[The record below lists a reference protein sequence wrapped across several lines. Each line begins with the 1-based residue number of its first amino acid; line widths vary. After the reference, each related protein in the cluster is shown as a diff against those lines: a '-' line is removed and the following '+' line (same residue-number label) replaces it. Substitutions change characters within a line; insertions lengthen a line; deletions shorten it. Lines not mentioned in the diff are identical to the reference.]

1 MATPVQSSGNTV
13 NSIAALAVME
23 MGSRPFDSS
32 DHQVSSS
39 TPPNMLPPAY
49 TSVVMEMQDNASDS
63 SASSDGV
70 SDRLSGIG
78 ECDRYS
84 GHNPLFSKRNLNQF
98 DFFSV
103 RKPPHQAQCHQKAV
117 NPAAS

>member
-1 MATPVQSSGNTV
+1 MATPVQSPGNTV

-63 SASSDGV
+63 STSSSDGV

-78 ECDRYS
+78 ECDRYF
-84 GHNPLFSKRNLNQF
+84 GHNFHFKN
-98 DFFSV
+98 
-103 RKPPHQAQCHQKAV
+103 
-117 NPAAS
+117 